1 MKNCISKLMGI
12 EMMIIKEDKNEK
24 FSKDD
29 GGT

>member
-12 EMMIIKEDKNEK
+12 EMMIINEDKNEK